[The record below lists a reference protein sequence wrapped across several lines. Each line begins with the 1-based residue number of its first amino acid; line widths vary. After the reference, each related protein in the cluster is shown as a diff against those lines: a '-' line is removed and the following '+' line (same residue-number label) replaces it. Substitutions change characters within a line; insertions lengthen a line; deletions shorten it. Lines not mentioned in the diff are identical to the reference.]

1 MVVTLSCLMP
11 LYVDKFVALSCLVT
25 LSILVYL
32 KKESLCLH
40 LNVGKEK
47 MNFGRS
53 EQIIF

>member
-11 LYVDKFVALSCLVT
+11 LYVDKFVALSRMVT
-25 LSILVYL
+25 LSILVYS
-32 KKESLCLH
+32 KKDSLCLH
-40 LNVGKEK
+40 LDVGKEE